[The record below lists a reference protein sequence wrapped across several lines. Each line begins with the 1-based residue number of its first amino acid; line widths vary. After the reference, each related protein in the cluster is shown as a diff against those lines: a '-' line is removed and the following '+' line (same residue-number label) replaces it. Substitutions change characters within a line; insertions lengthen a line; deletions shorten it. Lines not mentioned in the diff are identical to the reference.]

1 MSAKKPKCLIIAAGQ
16 GNRLCHLT
24 NSKPLIQLGDKKLI
38 EWVICGAMKADI
50 IDFIVVTGYRAERVT
65 AFLTKLTEKYDIHI
79 HLIYNDQW
87 QRENGLSVLKAK
99 NFLNEKF
106 ILLMA
111 DHIFS
116 EEIILEL
123 YKEQIKNSE
132 VILAVDYLISNHPYV
147 NIEDVTKVRSE
158 NNRIVNIGKNIY
170 IYNCYDT
177 GIFYCTPVIFSAIE
191 ESTQKG
197 DSTLSGGMKILAK
210 KKKARVMDIGRKFW
224 IDVDDEETLQKAKK
238 MLKVYNRM

>member
-1 MSAKKPKCLIIAAGQ
+1 MSTNKPKCLIIAAGQ
-16 GNRLCHLT
+16 GNRLCHLRD
-24 NSKPLIQLGDKKLI
+24 SKPLVQLGDKKLI
-38 EWVICGAMKADI
+38 EWVMCGAMKAGI
-50 IDFIVVTGYRAERVT
+50 IDFFIVTGYRAERV
-65 AFLTKLTEKYDIHI
+65 APFLTKLREKYNIHI

-87 QRENGLSVLKAK
+87 KRENGLSVLKAK

-116 EEIILEL
+116 EAIILKL
-123 YKEQIKNSE
+123 FKEQIKSGE
-132 VILAVDYLISNHPYV
+132 VILAVDYLTSNHPYV
-147 NIEDVTKVRSE
+147 NIEDVTKVQSE
-158 NNRIVNIGKNIY
+158 NNRIMNIGKNIY

-197 DSTLSGGMKILAK
+197 DYTLSGGMKILAQ
-210 KKKARVMDIGRKFW
+210 KKKARVMDIGHKFW

-238 MLKVYNRM
+238 MLMVFNRM